1 MSSAQQV
8 LGWLWRAQQQSNL
21 AWQRQRDAD
30 ALRDM
35 ADRAER
41 EACGAESV
49 SAECVDGAAR
59 VLALPAVWCLS
70 ESDGRWSLTVWLD
83 DLRTMIPLET
93 EPQIEALI
101 AALALEGD
109 AQIAAV
115 RALAVDK

>member
-1 MSSAQQV
+1 VSAAQQV
-8 LGWLWRAQQQSNL
+8 RGWLWRAQQQSDL

-35 ADRAER
+35 ADRAEHDAR
-41 EACGAESV
+41 SAESV
-49 SAECVDGAAR
+49 SAECVDEAAR
-59 VLALPAVWCLS
+59 ALALPDGWCLS

-83 DLRTMIPLET
+83 ELGTLIPLDT

-109 AQIAAV
+109 ARRAAV
-115 RALAVDK
+115 RALAVK

>member
-1 MSSAQQV
+1 VSAAQQV
-8 LGWLWRAQQQSNL
+8 RGWLWRAQQQSDL
-21 AWQRQRDAD
+21 ARQRQRDAD

-35 ADRAER
+35 ADRAEH
-41 EACGAESV
+41 EACSAESV
-49 SAECVDGAAR
+49 SAECVDEAAR
-59 VLALPAVWCLS
+59 TLALPDEWCLS
-70 ESDGRWSLTVWLD
+70 ESDGRWSMTVWFDELG
-83 DLRTMIPLET
+83 TMIPLET